1 MMSLKQLLD
10 GYALVE
16 ADVIVRGI
24 TLNSTEV
31 APGDVFIAM
40 NGSKNHGLSFVAQAQ
55 QAGAVAVLF
64 DLDDL
69 GMAGHYLEGV
79 SILKVSVQ
87 NLKDHLSSIASRFY
101 SQPSVEMAVVG
112 ITGTNGKTSCSQ
124 FLGQMIPNC
133 GVIGTLG
140 WGRVDILQ
148 QTLNTTP
155 DALTVQK
162 MLKALKNE
170 GCQTVAMEVSSHGL
184 AQGRVN
190 AVQFSGAV
198 FTNFSRD
205 HLDYHGSMDAY
216 MQAKLALF
224 ERDQLHFAVVNLDDN
239 ASCQVLEAIPHNVP
253 VIGTSLINASHL
265 RGETVSAQNVR
276 FSWSG
281 IDGDISWGGDVHP
294 FHVPL
299 IGQFNLEN
307 LLSVLG
313 AMIGLGYS
321 LQECVSRLA
330 LLKNVRGRM
339 ERFGGS
345 EDKPLVIVDYA
356 HTPDALEKIL
366 RTLRAQTLGKLGI
379 VFGCGGNR
387 DQGKRSQMG
396 EIAEKLA
403 DWTILTD
410 DNPRFEPSGAI
421 IEDILQ
427 GFHNK
432 NVEVIH
438 DRASAIAHAIGRA
451 TVQDCIVIAG
461 KGHENYQEIQGQKV
475 FFDDAAWV
483 CQIMAQL

>member
-1 MMSLKQLLD
+1 MIALKQFLE
-10 GYALVE
+10 GYAQIE
-16 ADVIVRGI
+16 ADVTVRGI
-24 TLNSTEV
+24 TLNSAEV
-31 APGDVFIAM
+31 TPGDVFIAI
-40 NGSKNHGLSFVAQAQ
+40 NGSKNHGLSFAAQAQ

-69 GMAGHYLEGV
+69 EIAEHYLEDV
-79 SILKVSVQ
+79 SILKFSVQ
-87 NLKDHLSSIASRFY
+87 HLKDHLSAIASLFY
-101 SQPSVEMAVVG
+101 RQPSVDMAVVG

-124 FLGQMIPNC
+124 FLGQMISNC

-140 WGRVDILQ
+140 WGCEGFLQ

-155 DALTVQK
+155 DALAVQK
-162 MLKALKNE
+162 ILKALKNE

-184 AQGRVN
+184 VQGRVN

-239 ASCQVLEAIPHNVP
+239 ASHQVLEAIPSNVT
-253 VIGTSLINASHL
+253 VIGTSLLNATHV
-265 RGETVSAQNVR
+265 RGETLSAQNVR
-276 FSWSG
+276 FSLSG
-281 IDGDISWGGDVHP
+281 IDGNILWHGDVQP

-299 IGQFNLEN
+299 IGKFNLEN

-313 AMIGLGYS
+313 AMLGLGYS
-321 LQECVSRLA
+321 LQECMSRLA
-330 LLKNVRGRM
+330 RLKNVRGRM

-345 EDKPLVIVDYA
+345 DDKPLVIVDYA

-366 RTLRAQTLGKLGI
+366 RTLRAQTLGKLGV

-387 DQGKRSQMG
+387 DQGKRAQMG

-410 DNPRFEPSGAI
+410 DNPRFESNVSI
-421 IEDILQ
+421 IEDIVQ
-427 GFHNK
+427 GFHHK
-432 NVEVIH
+432 NVDVIH
-438 DRASAIAHAIGRA
+438 DRASAIACAIRRA

-461 KGHENYQEIQGQKV
+461 KGHENYQEVQGQKF
-475 FFDDAAWV
+475 FFDDAACV
-483 CQIMAQL
+483 RQIMAQL